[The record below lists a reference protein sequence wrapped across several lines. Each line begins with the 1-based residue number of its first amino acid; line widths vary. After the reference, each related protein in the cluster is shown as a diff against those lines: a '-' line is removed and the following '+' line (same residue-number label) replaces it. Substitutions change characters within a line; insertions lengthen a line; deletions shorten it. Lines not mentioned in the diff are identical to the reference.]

1 MKASPSAFIRTFLCV
16 GALMYSNNGFARF
29 TNVSDSVG
37 IDYLH
42 ADKIEVPSNE
52 ALGLDRVT
60 HTPVSNHAGAAAFD
74 ADGDGWTDFVAG
86 RYNKPPVLFI
96 NQRDGTFVEEGDAR
110 GLSVAQD
117 SGAFAAGDF
126 DGDGDQ
132 DLFVVPHRGERY
144 YLFINDG
151 TGVFVEEA
159 TQRGAAVSTSE
170 LPHEGHSVG
179 LVDFD
184 LDGYLDVYVSEW
196 GPDAGVEPDLH
207 SVLLRNLGA
216 ENPGHFEN
224 VTLAAGLAQ
233 PENAVARQ
241 HGFSTGWADFD
252 EDGWPDLALMAD
264 FGGSRFYWNR
274 GDGTFIEG
282 TDAAGVGLDEFGMG
296 IAIADYDLDGDLDY
310 YATSIFDQKLFDETG
325 TNTGNKLYQNSGSR
339 RFYEVA
345 KAAGVDRVGWSW
357 GAAFFEYDND
367 GDPDL
372 FVTNGMDSA
381 EWEVFFYQDALDDP
395 TTVFQNDG
403 AGRFND
409 ITPASGVADQGY
421 GKAVVVLDYD
431 NDGDEDVI
439 VTQTFGKPIVYRS
452 NASENG
458 KKWIRFRLQGDQSN
472 RDGIGAVV
480 RVTDGAKTQT
490 ALFNPSNAYMG
501 QREGVLHL
509 GLGDAGETV
518 DSIQVI
524 WPSGIRQD
532 IENLNTNEVHLLV
545 EPDVELIAPIIE
557 TQPVG
562 GSFEVGERLEL
573 SLAVLGDTGV
583 TVSWEKDGVPLDG
596 ANRHELNIKLLQ
608 PYDAG
613 VYRARVKNA
622 AGETLTNEVLV
633 EVGIA
638 LEDHS
643 VARWWNEF
651 LLDAIRK
658 DFPAPTIHGRNLYH
672 LSAVMWDVFW
682 AYESD
687 GWNRARAV
695 FHQEPLSEA
704 DWHGDRIA
712 SQREAISY
720 ACFRVLEQRY
730 RNSVSSERILYNIT
744 WLMDQLGYD
753 VLIDSIEGNAPAA
766 VGNRIAASILQQT
779 LNDGSNESNGYV
791 DTSGYEAANE
801 PMVFKLPG
809 TNMADPNRWQPL
821 AFDFRVTQNGIPT
834 EEKVQSFVGVN
845 WREVDTFAIEKDSG
859 ITIAWDPGSP
869 PLFGTETHD
878 QFVAAAVEVIR
889 YSSLLDPAGGEM
901 IDVSPG
907 GLLNNPLGTNDGQ
920 GRSVNPF
927 DLDPE
932 TGEPKPY
939 EPNMVNHADY
949 GRILAEFWADGPAS
963 ETPPG
968 HWNTL
973 LNEVSEH
980 PLFERKYMGL
990 GVEMDEL
997 EWNIQSYLALNGA
1010 MHDAAVAAWTLKRQ
1024 YDYSRPISMIRCLG
1038 GFGQSSDPDGPS
1050 YHVYGL
1056 PLIEGLIEV
1065 VTEASVAAGQRHEHL
1080 SAEIGKIAI
1089 RAWAGEP
1096 ADSHTQVGGVDWILA
1111 ENWLPYQ
1118 RSTFVTPAFAAYV
1131 SGHSTFSR
1139 AGAEV
1144 VSLLTG
1150 SPYFPG
1156 GMGQY
1161 TFPKG
1166 EFLEFE
1172 YGPSDDV
1179 TLQWATYFDAADQA
1193 GLSRLYGGIHVRADD
1208 FIGRTLGARIGVEA
1222 FLKAHSL
1229 RGKAVKPSAL
1239 RQSIFGLKTAGG
1251 SDGNF
1256 VTLDFDDG
1264 QPRPISQASSVDA
1277 AQQAGDEGVFF
1288 VFDDDPSTSYS
1299 PDYKVVVKASGLSDA
1314 LLASPVGTQ
1323 EAVSAEF
1330 EIESGEV
1337 RLLAVRAWTNGEE
1350 STRPTISLSRV
1361 DADGETLVA
1370 SNKVRD
1376 RGSLDSIV
1384 EVLALRDGMSAEE
1397 AKAFSAAL
1405 VVPLDAGRFRVE
1417 ARGEGPAQP
1426 IRLEIEEVKW

>member
-1 MKASPSAFIRTFLCV
+1 MKASLSTLIRTFLGV
-16 GALMYSNNGFARF
+16 GMLVYSLDGFARF

-42 ADKIEVPSNE
+42 AAKEEVPSNQE
-52 ALGLDRVT
+52 LGLDRVT

-86 RYNKPPVLFI
+86 RYNKPPVLFM
-96 NQRDGTFVEEGDAR
+96 NQRDGTFAEEGSAR
-110 GLSVAQD
+110 GLSVALD

-126 DGDGDQ
+126 DGDGDT

-151 TGVFVEEA
+151 AGFFTEEA
-159 TQRGAAVSTSE
+159 TQRGAAVPTSE

-196 GPDAGVEPDLH
+196 GPDAGVEPELH
-207 SVLLRNLGA
+207 SVLLRNEGA

-224 VTLAAGLAQ
+224 VTVAAGLVQ
-233 PENAVARQ
+233 PESGVERQ

-274 GDGTFIEG
+274 GDGSFAEG
-282 TDAAGVGLDEFGMG
+282 TDTAGVGLDEFGMG

-310 YATSIFDQKLFDETG
+310 YATSIFDQKLYGETG

-339 RFYEVA
+339 RFFEVA

-381 EWEVFFYQDALDDP
+381 EWEVFFYQDALVDP

-409 ITPASGVADQGY
+409 ITAASGVGDRGY

-439 VTQTFGKPIVYRS
+439 VTQTFGKPIIYRS

-458 KKWIRFRLQGDQSN
+458 KKWIRFRFQGDQSN

-480 RVTDGAKTQT
+480 RVTDGERTQT
-490 ALFNPSNAYMG
+490 GLYNPSNAYMG
-501 QREGVLHL
+501 QREGVLHF
-509 GLGDAGETV
+509 GLGDAGESV
-518 DSIQVI
+518 DSIQVV

-532 IENLNTNEVHLLV
+532 IENLNTNEVHVIV
-545 EPDVELIAPIIE
+545 EPDVELLAPIIE
-557 TQPVG
+557 TQPIG
-562 GSFEVGERLEL
+562 GTFEVGERLEL
-573 SLAVLGDTGV
+573 SLEVLGGTGV
-583 TVSWEKDGVPLDG
+583 TVSWEKDGESIFG
-596 ANRHELNIKLLQ
+596 ADRQDFEIKRLQ

-622 AGETLTNEVLV
+622 AGETLTKEVIV
-633 EVGIA
+633 EVTVD
-638 LEDHS
+638 LQDHS

-672 LSAVMWDVFW
+672 LSATMWDVYW
-682 AYESD
+682 AYEED
-687 GWNRARAV
+687 GWERAQAV
-695 FHQEPLSEA
+695 FHQEALSEA
-704 DWHGDRIA
+704 DWFGDRIA
-712 SQREAISY
+712 AQREAISY
-720 ACFRVLEQRY
+720 ACYRVLKRRY
-730 RNSVSSERILYNIT
+730 QNSVSSERIRYNID
-744 WLMDQLGYD
+744 WLMERFGYD
-753 VLIDSIEGNAPAA
+753 PSIETTVGNAPAA
-766 VGNRIAASILQQT
+766 VGNRIADSILQQT
-779 LNDGSNESNGYV
+779 LDDGSNEANGYA
-791 DTSGYEAANE
+791 DTSGYAEANE

-809 TNMADPNRWQPL
+809 ANIDDPNRWQPL
-821 AFDFRVTQNGIPT
+821 AFDFRVTQNGIPS

-859 ITIAWDPGSP
+859 ITIAWDPGPP

-878 QFVAAAVEVIR
+878 AFVDAAVEVIR
-889 YSSLLDPAGGEM
+889 YSSLLDPASSEM
-901 IDVSPG
+901 IDISPG
-907 GLLNNPLGTNDGQ
+907 GLLNNPLGTNDGE
-920 GRSVNPF
+920 GRSVNPV
-927 DLDPE
+927 
-932 TGEPKPY
+932 TGRPY
-939 EPNMVNHADY
+939 EPNLVRHADY

-980 PLFERKYMGL
+980 PSFERNYMGL
-990 GVEMDEL
+990 GEEMDEL

-1024 YDYSRPISMIRCLG
+1024 YDYSRPISMIRCLA

-1050 YHVYGL
+1050 YHPDGL
-1056 PLIEGLIEV
+1056 PLIDDLIEV
-1065 VTEASVAAGQRHEHL
+1065 VTQESSAQGERHEHL
-1080 SAEIGKIAI
+1080 AAEVGKIAI

-1096 ADSHTQVGGVDWILA
+1096 ADHHSQVGGVDWILA
-1111 ENWLPYQ
+1111 ENWMPYQ

-1144 VSLLTG
+1144 MSLLTG
-1150 SPYFPG
+1150 SPFFPG
-1156 GMGQY
+1156 GIGQY

-1166 EFLEFE
+1166 DFLEFE
-1172 YGPSDDV
+1172 YGPSEDV
-1179 TLQWATYFDAADQA
+1179 VLQWATYFDAADQA

-1229 RGKAVKPSAL
+1229 R
-1239 RQSIFGLKTAGG
+1239 TGG
-1251 SDGNF
+1251 SETGALARSLIGMSTVAGTDGRF
-1256 VTLDFDDG
+1256 VALEFVDG
-1264 QPRPISQASSVDA
+1264 ISRPIARAKSVASAEAEDREGLYFIFNDSGSGEGTDSYQILARADGLTDILISGPV
-1277 AQQAGDEGVFF
+1277 GRSEGVSVRFE
-1288 VFDDDPSTSYS
+1288 VEGGENRLIAIRAWSSEDSVSTSTIS
-1299 PDYKVVVKASGLSDA
+1299 LWQSGSESET
-1314 LLASPVGTQ
+1314 LLASN
-1323 EAVSAEF
+1323 S
-1330 EIESGEV
+1330 
-1337 RLLAVRAWTNGEE
+1337 
-1350 STRPTISLSRV
+1350 SRIQGDV
-1361 DADGETLVA
+1361 
-1370 SNKVRD
+1370 
-1376 RGSLDSIV
+1376 DSIV
-1384 EVLALRDGMSAEE
+1384 EVLALRDGMSPSEAAE
-1397 AKAFSAAL
+1397 FTAAL
-1405 VVPLDAGRFRVE
+1405 VTPIGPGNYRVE
-1417 ARGEGPAQP
+1417 VTGEGAADVA
-1426 IRLEIEEVKW
+1426 RLEIEEVKW